1 MYFLG
6 EQQAYN
12 WKIDIVLYWY
22 MFRCCT
28 ICKSMYNDSIYRI
41 STDDN
46 LGSVF
51 ADKLQK
57 NRLFLLFCFR
67 TYCDSRSAQSSYM
80 CSFFVYYCLSAL
92 FCPWS
97 IHSRIKAAE
106 CPFGNF
112 NLLKHIPSDRQPVL
126 DTEVYPVVMQASQ
139 LIWRSSWWWSHG
151 CWIYNY
157 LCSQYLSQ
165 IKLCEKRL
173 SVISNPAHGRRH
185 SIHCLIKFVSDFD
198 SRSWQAALY
207 TLCGHACQW
216 LATFA
221 WYSNSLQ

>member
-1 MYFLG
+1 
-6 EQQAYN
+6 
-12 WKIDIVLYWY
+12 
-22 MFRCCT
+22 
-28 ICKSMYNDSIYRI
+28 MYNDSIYRI
-41 STDDN
+41 STHDN

-57 NRLFLLFCFR
+57 NRLFLLFCLS
-67 TYCDSRSAQSSYM
+67 TYCHSRSTESSYM

-112 NLLKHIPSDRQPVL
+112 NLLKHITSDRQPVL

-139 LIWRSSWWWSHG
+139 LIWRSSWWSSHG

-165 IKLCEKRL
+165 IKLCEKK
-173 SVISNPAHGRRH
+173 I
-185 SIHCLIKFVSDFD
+185 VSDFE

-207 TLCGHACQW
+207 TLLDKVCQW
-216 LATFA
+216 LRF
-221 WYSNSLQ
+221 SLMTSGTLYIMWSCLSVTCDFRLVLQFPPIIKLIAII

>member
-22 MFRCCT
+22 MFRWCT

-41 STDDN
+41 STHDN

-57 NRLFLLFCFR
+57 NRLFLLFCLR

-97 IHSRIKAAE
+97 IRSRIKAAE

-112 NLLKHIPSDRQPVL
+112 NLLKHFTSDRQPVL
-126 DTEVYPVVMQASQ
+126 DTEVYPVVM
-139 LIWRSSWWWSHG
+139 
-151 CWIYNY
+151 
-157 LCSQYLSQ
+157 
-165 IKLCEKRL
+165 
-173 SVISNPAHGRRH
+173 
-185 SIHCLIKFVSDFD
+185 
-198 SRSWQAALY
+198 
-207 TLCGHACQW
+207 
-216 LATFA
+216 
-221 WYSNSLQ
+221 